1 MIKLTPPSSRSA
13 MRRSAFRYMVPVAST
28 LVLVAAGPAA
38 TEPVWPT
45 SDGDGFTFY
54 GQVNQAYLNYDDGI
68 ESRGFFTVDNANN
81 DNGSSLGLLYDGSFA
96 NGLAYSGRFQLQI
109 TPRPSN
115 EVSLQDTAGPSFEIE
130 SDDISYLEVALR
142 QANGATF
149 YLGQGDM
156 TANLSAPDY
165 SGTGVIAGPNVS
177 QIAGDMVLRYE
188 DGTLSDRTLS
198 EAIGTYDSGRKFRLR
213 YDSKS
218 YGGFAFSGSI
228 GQDVE
233 DSDDDTTYLDGQVSY
248 EGSVPNWRYAA
259 VLDVT
264 GIGENDYAVMASL
277 AFLHSSGLNLTTTHG
292 KSNADDHY
300 YYIKMGYLQKY
311 FSMGATAFSVEY
323 YNNGDWITSGS
334 ESKSVGV
341 SLVQYV
347 SDLDLQI
354 YAAYRSYQAYTNV
367 DIPEEDFLDSS
378 AVMAGLLWQF

>member
-1 MIKLTPPSSRSA
+1 MIRPTPPS
-13 MRRSAFRYMVPVAST
+13 FRPDARNPAPWTIASLAPVLA
-28 LVLVAAGPAA
+28 LIAAAPAA
-38 TEPVWPT
+38 AEPVWPS
-45 SDGDGFTFY
+45 SDRDGLSFY

-81 DNGSSLGLLYDGSFA
+81 DNGSSVGLLYNGSFA
-96 NGLAYSGRFQLQI
+96 NGLAYSGRFQLQV

-115 EVSLQDTAGPSFEIE
+115 EVSLQDPAGPSFTIE
-130 SDDISYLEVALR
+130 TDDISYLEVALW
-142 QANGATF
+142 QSNGAAL

-177 QIAGDMVLRYE
+177 QVAGDMVLRFE
-188 DGTLSDRTLS
+188 NGTLSDVTLS
-198 EAIGTYDSGRKFRLR
+198 DAIGTYDSGRKFRLR

-233 DSDDDTTYLDGQVSY
+233 DSDDDTTYLDAQVSY
-248 EGSVPNWRYAA
+248 EGRIPNWRYAA

-264 GIGENDYAVMASL
+264 GIGDNDYAVVASL
-277 AFLHSSGLNLTTTHG
+277 AFLHSSGVNLTTTHG
-292 KSNADDHY
+292 KSDTDAHY
-300 YYIKMGYLQKY
+300 YFIKMGYLQNY
-311 FSMGATAFSVEY
+311 LSMGPTAFSVEY
-323 YNNGDWITSGS
+323 YNNGDWITPGS
-334 ESKSVGV
+334 EAKSVGV

-347 SDLDLQI
+347 SDLDLQV

-367 DIPEEDFLDSS
+367 DIPDQDFLDAS
-378 AVMAGLLWQF
+378 AVLAGLLWQF